1 MKSARLT
8 KTAFQALTA
17 QWWTDLHPLL
27 TAHATERM
35 CQHCHT
41 PLPPASAVGRPR
53 QFCSSACR
61 QRASRRLR
69 RRTV

>member
-1 MKSARLT
+1 MNPPRLT

-17 QWWTDLHPLL
+17 QWWADLHPLL
-27 TAHATERM
+27 TAHATERA
-35 CQHCHT
+35 CQQCRS
-41 PLPPASAVGRPR
+41 PLPPAATVGRPR